1 MAKDDSASTEGRSW
15 RVLDQTVNPRTLSS
29 QGRRRFAFALGQMLL
44 AGLMLAGLGWAG
56 WEIGGTLAG
65 DTSPL
70 SDPVN
75 AAPLR
80 EIVLINDAD
89 GVLSQEWVERT
100 LGVRKG
106 TPLLELDLGGLCGKL
121 LAIGQVRA
129 VELRRDFPGTLV
141 IALRERVPVLRV
153 QVQAGT
159 AAPQTLF
166 VARDGVVY
174 EGIGYDGARIA
185 ALPYLDGVRLARR
198 SRGGGFHPVEGM
210 EDVANLLQVV
220 QNAAPRLFNEWKTLS
235 LARLL
240 AYDEIVVKTRKIPEI
255 VFSRKIDFN
264 QQLARLDYIAGR
276 VGLEP
281 DAVVQRVDLSL
292 GGNVPVSF
300 ANPLSKLLP
309 PSLVKPSNS
318 KTGRDL

>member
-1 MAKDDSASTEGRSW
+1 
-15 RVLDQTVNPRTLSS
+15 
-29 QGRRRFAFALGQMLL
+29 
-44 AGLMLAGLGWAG
+44 
-56 WEIGGTLAG
+56 
-65 DTSPL
+65 
-70 SDPVN
+70 
-75 AAPLR
+75 
-80 EIVLINDAD
+80 
-89 GVLSQEWVERT
+89 
-100 LGVRKG
+100 
-106 TPLLELDLGGLCGKL
+106 
-121 LAIGQVRA
+121 
-129 VELRRDFPGTLV
+129 
-141 IALRERVPVLRV
+141 
-153 QVQAGT
+153 
-159 AAPQTLF
+159 
-166 VARDGVVY
+166 
-174 EGIGYDGARIA
+174 
-185 ALPYLDGVRLARR
+185 
-198 SRGGGFHPVEGM
+198 M